1 MTKSQRK
8 VVNQKLAEHLHH
20 NESNSLTLQQNNF
33 HMGASEIDAL
43 HRMQESHPDLVD
55 RILGFRQQE
64 LDIQKDVVET
74 EKKEQRMREKEMP
87 YVRAYAFIGQFMAF
101 FIGGASLAGGAYF
114 GYKHDPV
121 TAGLF
126 LTSTVGIAFAQFFKL
141 KSKKGQEDE

>member
-1 MTKSQRK
+1 
-8 VVNQKLAEHLHH
+8 
-20 NESNSLTLQQNNF
+20 
-33 HMGASEIDAL
+33 MGASEIDAL
-43 HRMQESHPDLVD
+43 HRMQESHPELVD

-74 EKKEQRMREKEMP
+74 EKKEQTMREKEMP

-114 GYKHDPV
+114 GYYHDPI

-126 LTSTVGIAFAQFFKL
+126 LTSTVGIAFAQFFKFKTA
-141 KSKKGQEDE
+141 KSKEEDA